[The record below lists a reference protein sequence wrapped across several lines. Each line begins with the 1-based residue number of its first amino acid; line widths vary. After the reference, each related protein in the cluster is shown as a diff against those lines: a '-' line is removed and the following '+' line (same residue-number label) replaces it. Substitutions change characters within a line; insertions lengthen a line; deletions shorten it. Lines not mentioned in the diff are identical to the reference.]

1 MRNTALRSPRYSNA
15 QKEIKKYH
23 PEIVETIWKNPT
35 CWSLIGLYKLYMA
48 YRIHGPSVRLRPP
61 RFVTSQPWSPL
72 ATWRRTTTAVWVGW
86 YLRANVGAFVGPP
99 GMFHRGFPFTTH
111 MLCVCVYIY
120 IEGFIIY
127 IHIHK
132 NIYIHIYIYMHTQR
146 VNVFKVSCKSHG
158 LFPPFFPPP
167 FWGLDDL
174 YQGGF
179 LRALLGLLASCS
191 VDPSLVGSQGW
202 GWAQVDGCR
211 LNNCI
216 ELCMLYCVYIYLY
229 VYDWL
234 YICLFIEL

>member
-72 ATWRRTTTAVWVGW
+72 ATWRRTTPAVWVGW

-120 IEGFIIY
+120 RGIYYIY

-132 NIYIHIYIYMHTQR
+132 NIYIHIYTCIH
-146 VNVFKVSCKSHG
+146 NVSTCSR
-158 LFPPFFPPP
+158 
-167 FWGLDDL
+167 
-174 YQGGF
+174 Y
-179 LRALLGLLASCS
+179 LASLMDCS
-191 VDPSLVGSQGW
+191 RHFFRRRSEAWTTFTKAAFSERCWGCWPRVRWIPLWWEVKAGDGPRLMVVGW
-202 GWAQVDGCR
+202 TIA
-211 LNNCI
+211 
-216 ELCMLYCVYIYLY
+216 
-229 VYDWL
+229 
-234 YICLFIEL
+234 

>member
-120 IEGFIIY
+120 RGIYYIYIYIYTKIYTYIY
-127 IHIHK
+127 IHA
-132 NIYIHIYIYMHTQR
+132 YTTCQR
-146 VNVFKVSCKSHG
+146 VQGILQVSWTVPAIFSAAVLRPGRPLPRRLSPSAAGVVGLVFGGSLSGGKS
-158 LFPPFFPPP
+158 
-167 FWGLDDL
+167 
-174 YQGGF
+174 
-179 LRALLGLLASCS
+179 RLGMG
-191 VDPSLVGSQGW
+191 PGW
-202 GWAQVDGCR
+202 
-211 LNNCI
+211 
-216 ELCMLYCVYIYLY
+216 
-229 VYDWL
+229 WL
-234 YICLFIEL
+234 

>member
-127 IHIHK
+127 IYIYTK
-132 NIYIHIYIYMHTQR
+132 IYTYIYIHAYTTCQR
-146 VNVFKVSCKSHG
+146 VQGILQVSWTVPAIFSAAVLRPGRPLPRRLSPSAAGVVGLVFGGSLSGGKS
-158 LFPPFFPPP
+158 
-167 FWGLDDL
+167 
-174 YQGGF
+174 
-179 LRALLGLLASCS
+179 RLGMG
-191 VDPSLVGSQGW
+191 PGW
-202 GWAQVDGCR
+202 
-211 LNNCI
+211 
-216 ELCMLYCVYIYLY
+216 
-229 VYDWL
+229 WL
-234 YICLFIEL
+234 

>member
-127 IHIHK
+127 IYIYTK
-132 NIYIHIYIYMHTQR
+132 IYTYIYIHAYTTCQR
-146 VNVFKVSCKSHG
+146 VQGILQVSWTVPAIFSAAVLRPGRPLPRQLSPSAAGVVGLVFGGSLSGGKS
-158 LFPPFFPPP
+158 
-167 FWGLDDL
+167 
-174 YQGGF
+174 
-179 LRALLGLLASCS
+179 RLGMG
-191 VDPSLVGSQGW
+191 PGW
-202 GWAQVDGCR
+202 
-211 LNNCI
+211 
-216 ELCMLYCVYIYLY
+216 
-229 VYDWL
+229 WL
-234 YICLFIEL
+234 